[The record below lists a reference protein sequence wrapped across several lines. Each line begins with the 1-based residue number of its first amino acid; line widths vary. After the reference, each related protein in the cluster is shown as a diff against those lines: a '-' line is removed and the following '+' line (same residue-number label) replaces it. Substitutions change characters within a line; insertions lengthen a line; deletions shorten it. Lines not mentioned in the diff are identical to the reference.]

1 ESRWGAAPPPPPTV
15 QSKWRPTV
23 RREPHPLTGTM
34 YEHLGDGKVK
44 VQREGSNAYG
54 VFTWQGE
61 WLEGEVTQADPQ
73 MLLYIGGP
81 DLPRD
86 HEVTWM
92 VAPSQ
97 AFDGSVPIQPFPG
110 THMDE
115 LPRIVGRYQ
124 PDTGIE
130 TEE

>member
-1 ESRWGAAPPPPPTV
+1 M
-15 QSKWRPTV
+15 

-34 YEHLGDGKVK
+34 YEDIGDGKVK
-44 VQREGSNAYG
+44 VQKEGSNSYG

-86 HEVTWM
+86 HEVMWM
-92 VAPSQ
+92 SSPSK
-97 AFDGSVPIQPFPG
+97 AFDGTIPMEAFPS
-110 THMDE
+110 THMDDFKRGCIMAGAVFDDPILDFVDIE
-115 LPRIVGRYQ
+115 VL
-124 PDTGIE
+124 TGL
-130 TEE
+130 TEALRK